1 MRIAV
6 VSGDGLPVSGLLTV
20 LRNVVHLGRDMGV
33 VDTPLTADLGYSWRP
48 DKPAC
53 YPRGL
58 PGTRYPDFLR
68 VRTETPAAA
77 PHLADELLAL
87 RAEVAAPTGAGPA
100 WRAALDARIAAVAE
114 PYEAY
119 FRGWFAAADV
129 DWVWALNMTL
139 SDAVP
144 VTLAL
149 HRAAAD
155 RWGAGRRPGGVLF
168 WDHDLFGSY
177 AVREH
182 GARVYP
188 VAPSGVTPLPGGG
201 AEHLWGV
208 VSDDLAKEA
217 AGYPTD
223 GTPEVV
229 PNVLPAIPAGGL
241 LDRHRAFLRDLD
253 VPAGAPVIVAPV
265 RVFRVKGVEISVAL
279 LRAVREESVRR
290 GEQPPHLLVFGSMAE
305 DPEYAAEVRATVARE
320 GVGEAVRFLDGVPLA
335 SHRDAA
341 GAWRLDEIDLLRIA
355 AATGGGVFFTPN
367 RTDVESVGLGPA
379 LAAVAGV
386 PCAVTGFTA
395 LRAVYG
401 DGHRYAVVREGELA
415 AAAADFVSLLV
426 GNRDGDPAVRA
437 ALARNR
443 EQVARCFPE
452 EPWRRLLRRMARSSA
467 DHAGRPGAPGE
478 SGAPGQ
484 SE

>member
-1 MRIAV
+1 M

-20 LRNVVHLGRDMGV
+20 LRNVVHLGREMGV
-33 VDTPLTADLGYSWRP
+33 VESPITADLGYSWRP

-58 PGTRYPDFLR
+58 PDSRYPDFLR
-68 VRTETPAAA
+68 VRKDTPAASDG
-77 PHLADELLAL
+77 LAAELLAL
-87 RAEVAAPTGAGPA
+87 REEVAAPTGRGPD
-100 WRAALDARIAAVAE
+100 WRAALDARIEAVAE

-119 FRGWFAAADV
+119 FRDWFAEEDV

-149 HRAAAD
+149 HRAAAG
-155 RWGAGRRPGGVLF
+155 RWGPGRRPGGVLF

-188 VAPSGVTPLPGGG
+188 VAPGEVTPLPGGEPG
-201 AEHLWGV
+201 HLWAV

-217 AGYPTD
+217 AGYPTSAVP
-223 GTPEVV
+223 TVV
-229 PNVLPAIPAGGL
+229 PNVLPTIPEGGL
-241 LDRHRAFLRDLD
+241 DARHLAFLRGIG
-253 VPAGAPVIVAPV
+253 VPPERPVVVAPV
-265 RVFRVKGVEISVAL
+265 RVFRVKGVEISLAL
-279 LRAVREESVRR
+279 LRAVREESARR
-290 GEQPPHLLVFGSMAE
+290 GEPAPHLLVFGSMAE
-305 DPEYAAEVRATVARE
+305 DPEYAAEVRVAAAE
-320 GVGEAVRFLDGVPLA
+320 LGVADAVTFLDGVPLE
-335 SHRDAA
+335 SHRDAG
-341 GAWRLDEIDLLRIA
+341 GAWRLDEIDLLRVA

-386 PCAVTGFTA
+386 PCAVTGFAA

-401 DGHRYAVVREGELA
+401 DDHRLAVVGEGERGLA
-415 AAAADFVSLLV
+415 EAARDFVALTA
-426 GNRDGDPAVRA
+426 GNRSGDGEVRA

-443 EQVARCFPE
+443 RQMARFFPE
-452 EPWRRLLRRMARSSA
+452 EPWRRLLERMTEPL
-467 DHAGRPGAPGE
+467 DGRPVRAAVSAPE
-478 SGAPGQ
+478 A
-484 SE
+484 EA